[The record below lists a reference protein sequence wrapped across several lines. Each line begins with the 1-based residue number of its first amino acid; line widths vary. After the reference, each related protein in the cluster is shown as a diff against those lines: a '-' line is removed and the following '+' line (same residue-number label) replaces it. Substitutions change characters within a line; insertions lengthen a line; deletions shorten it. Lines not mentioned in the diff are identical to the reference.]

1 MKTTGFL
8 GSLFDLSFSN
18 FITPKIIG
26 VLYVIILLLVSLG
39 ILLLVINGF
48 SQGFFKGL
56 FSLILSPLIA
66 LVWLLL
72 IRIALEGLVAG
83 TKTAENT
90 AKIAEF
96 ARQIRDK

>member
-72 IRIALEGLVAG
+72 IRIGLEGLVAG

>member
-8 GSLFDLSFSN
+8 GSLFDFSFSN

-26 VLYVIILLLVSLG
+26 VLYVIIIALISLG
-39 ILLLVINGF
+39 IVLLVNT
-48 SQGFFKGL
+48 GFFEGFL
-56 FSLILSPLIA
+56 NGPLSLILLPLIA
-66 LVWLLL
+66 FVLLLL

-90 AKIAEF
+90 IKIAEF
-96 ARQIRDK
+96 VRQIRDK